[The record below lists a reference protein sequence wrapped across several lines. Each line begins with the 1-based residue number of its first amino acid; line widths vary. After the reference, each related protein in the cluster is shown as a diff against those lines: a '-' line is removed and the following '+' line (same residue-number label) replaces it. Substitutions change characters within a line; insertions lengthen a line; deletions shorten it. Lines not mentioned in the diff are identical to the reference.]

1 MQQIQKIKQLNELE
15 LSQGLTDTASWH
27 DQYKN
32 SAYIYVGGLD
42 LNLTEGDVITIFS
55 QYGEIV
61 DINLIR
67 DKETGK
73 SKGYGFLAF
82 EDQRS
87 TVLAIDNL
95 NGYKL
100 LNRMLRVDHVANYK
114 GPSTQKD
121 YDPEKERERRNQ
133 IRPWHLKE

>member
-1 MQQIQKIKQLNELE
+1 M
-15 LSQGLTDTASWH
+15 
-27 DQYKN
+27 
-32 SAYIYVGGLD
+32 
-42 LNLTEGDVITIFS
+42 
-55 QYGEIV
+55 

-95 NGYKL
+95 NGFKL
-100 LNRMLRVDHVANYK
+100 LGRMLRVDHVANYK
-114 GPSTQKD
+114 GPSQTKKQD
-121 YDPEKERERRNQ
+121 YDAEAERERRNQ
-133 IRPWHLKE
+133 IRPWHLKG